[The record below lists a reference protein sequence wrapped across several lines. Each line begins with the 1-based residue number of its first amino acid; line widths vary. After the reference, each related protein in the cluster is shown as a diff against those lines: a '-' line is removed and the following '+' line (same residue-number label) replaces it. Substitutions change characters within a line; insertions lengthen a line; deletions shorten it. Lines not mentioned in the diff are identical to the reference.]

1 MRLKSLHYSQLLNP
15 PPHNQVGEIKEQRVG
30 GRCFEND
37 LFHTGSEYSLN
48 PSLVR
53 GNVQSNDNDIVL
65 NDDGTLVS
73 YGVPYSETN
82 SSDYVPES
90 IACKMSDQ

>member
-1 MRLKSLHYSQLLNP
+1 M
-15 PPHNQVGEIKEQRVG
+15 G

-82 SSDYVPES
+82 SSDYVSES

>member
-1 MRLKSLHYSQLLNP
+1 MCWWKMFWKWF
-15 PPHNQVGEIKEQRVG
+15 I
-30 GRCFEND
+30 
-37 LFHTGSEYSLN
+37 HTGSEYSLN

-65 NDDGTLVS
+65 NHDGTLVS

-82 SSDYVPES
+82 SSDYVSES

>member
-1 MRLKSLHYSQLLNP
+1 MCWWKMFWKWF
-15 PPHNQVGEIKEQRVG
+15 I
-30 GRCFEND
+30 
-37 LFHTGSEYSLN
+37 HTGSEYSLN

-53 GNVQSNDNDIVL
+53 GNVRSNDNDIVL

-82 SSDYVPES
+82 SSDYVSES

>member
-1 MRLKSLHYSQLLNP
+1 M
-15 PPHNQVGEIKEQRVG
+15 G

-48 PSLVR
+48 PCLVR
-53 GNVQSNDNDIVL
+53 RNVQNDDSDIAL
-65 NDDGTLVS
+65 NDDRTLPS

-82 SSDYVPES
+82 SSDYVSEG
-90 IACKMSDQ
+90 IANKTSD

>member
-1 MRLKSLHYSQLLNP
+1 MCWWKMFWKWF
-15 PPHNQVGEIKEQRVG
+15 I
-30 GRCFEND
+30 
-37 LFHTGSEYSLN
+37 HTGSEYSLN

-82 SSDYVPES
+82 SSDYVSES